1 MLRDLYSNLTASEQR
16 AIRWGAAV
24 MAAALWLATAWADPW
39 ILIAVPPVAGGYFV
53 WLRRSRGRGP
63 EPDDPDWE
71 F

>member
-16 AIRWGAAV
+16 AIRWGAAA

-39 ILIAVPPVAGGYFV
+39 ILVAVPLVAGGYFL
-53 WLRRSRGRGP
+53 WLRRSRRRGP